1 MKARMTGAAGP
12 VGLLGA
18 FVAGMV
24 VATALIGGISAAV
37 ATPRGAAA
45 VNAASHDQHATAQV
59 GFIAPAA
66 PALAS
71 ALWSQ
76 AATQQSAAKQ
86 QQVIVQ
92 RGVITP
98 TVTDDDITLLRQD
111 LRAKKMQVIGENMAL
126 SDDEA
131 QKFWPVYNHYVK
143 DLTEVNNQKYAL
155 LKQYAEMWSTMSD
168 QDALIYVRHW
178 LEVDGQAQALR
189 LKYVPTVSQVLPGR
203 KAATFFQLD
212 RRLNMIVDLQLFSQI
227 PLAHVKEN

>member
-1 MKARMTGAAGP
+1 MKARMRGTAGL
-12 VGLLGA
+12 VGA

-24 VATALIGGISAAV
+24 VATALIGGISAAR
-37 ATPRGAAA
+37 AT
-45 VNAASHDQHATAQV
+45 
-59 GFIAPAA
+59 
-66 PALAS
+66 
-71 ALWSQ
+71 
-76 AATQQSAAKQ
+76 TQQASTQQQSDAKH

-92 RGVITP
+92 RGVINP
-98 TVTDDDITLLRQD
+98 TVTDDDITLLRED
-111 LRAKKMQVIGENMAL
+111 LRTKKRQVIGENMAL
-126 SDDEA
+126 SDDEG

-143 DLTEVNNQKYAL
+143 DLTEVNNEKYAL
-155 LKQYAEMWSTMSD
+155 LKQYAAMWSTMSD

-189 LKYVPTVSQVLPGR
+189 LKYVPVVSQVLPGK